1 MTVPIER
8 TNAVNWTRE
17 FMYELIDP
25 KKTPRVPK
33 AVRQRALHLLR
44 HYPGEF
50 DMKLIADREDLR
62 WQEDT
67 IGYKVFGNGW
77 S

>member
-44 HYPGEF
+44 HYPSEF
-50 DMKLIADREDLR
+50 DMKLIADREDT
-62 WQEDT
+62 QEDT

>member
-8 TNAVNWTRE
+8 TNAVNWTRQ

-50 DMKLIADREDLR
+50 DMKLIADREDA
-62 WQEDT
+62 QEHT

>member
-62 WQEDT
+62 WQENT